1 MILSPKKSVSNF
13 TVFHN
18 FKYPFVFFF
27 RKNIICYLNGIKKKK
42 KKKHTHKPAAGV
54 AKLVL
59 F

>member
-13 TVFHN
+13 TVFLN
-18 FKYPFVFFF
+18 FKYPFVFF

-42 KKKHTHKPAAGV
+42 KKTHKPAAGV

>member
-42 KKKHTHKPAAGV
+42 KKKKHTNQLLELPN
-54 AKLVL
+54 
-59 F
+59 